1 MRSAIPS
8 PDAQGQPYQHD
19 HAARLVR
26 MANQIGAFFESQRVD
41 LRIPGV
47 AEHIGQFW
55 DKKMRRDIYDYLDQ
69 GGEDLSPMVIAAL
82 QHLRSMEK
90 TIGHSQK

>member
-1 MRSAIPS
+1 
-8 PDAQGQPYQHD
+8 
-19 HAARLVR
+19 
-26 MANQIGAFFESQRVD
+26 
-41 LRIPGV
+41 
-47 AEHIGQFW
+47 
-55 DKKMRRDIYDYLDQ
+55 MRRDIYDYLDQ